1 MNFVNAHWKF
11 KKGKTYDNETLHEYF
26 FLVKNTKKIVRNGQ
40 KSEPKKNL
48 QLKKK
53 KIKGKNSKNPYP
65 KVQRKKGKIHKQRKE
80 PKPQ

>member
-1 MNFVNAHWKF
+1 M
-11 KKGKTYDNETLHEYF
+11 
-26 FLVKNTKKIVRNGQ
+26 VKNPNL
-40 KSEPKKNL
+40 KKNL

-80 PKPQ
+80 PKPQKMAKISSFKTKEKIPKTQNSQNL